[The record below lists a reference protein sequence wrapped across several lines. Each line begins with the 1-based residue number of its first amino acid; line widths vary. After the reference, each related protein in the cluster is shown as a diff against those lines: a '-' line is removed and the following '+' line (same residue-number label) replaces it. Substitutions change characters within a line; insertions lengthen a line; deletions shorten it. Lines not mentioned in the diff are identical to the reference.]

1 MDRVKIAQE
10 LLVMAKELMSDK
22 DVKVKKLNKK
32 EIQVLV
38 GGKVKYSLTKEVGGR
53 NWEVRGL
60 GPKGTVR
67 TYRNQT
73 TALKAVG
80 REEGVKVA
88 ATAVRRGLKVGDWV
102 VTQYNQLSFDDLGSP
117 SGGVIKLVNQE
128 TTDEIVVRHDHAL
141 RGAKWW
147 ASVHGRR
154 IGEKSPMKAIQNA
167 VRAVGKAKKSRDDD
181 SVIKGNKWEDM
192 PKGWTDESRKQFWE
206 SLTGDVKHKVTK
218 CIKEMQGKVDDPGA
232 FCSSLAD
239 RVEGKGWRSERESS
253 RTGDAYEIR

>member
-10 LLVMAKELMSDK
+10 LLVVARELMSDK

-38 GGKVKYSLTKEVGGR
+38 DGKVKYSLTKEVGGR

-80 REEGVKVA
+80 REEGVRV
-88 ATAVRRGLKVGDWV
+88 
-102 VTQYNQLSFDDLGSP
+102 
-117 SGGVIKLVNQE
+117 
-128 TTDEIVVRHDHAL
+128 
-141 RGAKWW
+141 
-147 ASVHGRR
+147 
-154 IGEKSPMKAIQNA
+154 A

-181 SVIKGNKWEDM
+181 SVIKSN
-192 PKGWTDESRKQFWE
+192 
-206 SLTGDVKHKVTK
+206 
-218 CIKEMQGKVDDPGA
+218 
-232 FCSSLAD
+232 
-239 RVEGKGWRSERESS
+239 VEGHAQGLD
-253 RTGDAYEIR
+253 G